1 MNTKNKLIFG
11 QALLFLIL
19 IVSLGLIV
27 VNEKAEE
34 IFSTTIKR
42 KMHEYIKENYTDLTN
57 NIKENN
63 ITYKNTKFKMKVSS
77 LSNKNH
83 YFYIIYDNGKITDT
97 YNTDYIE
104 GASLLSNIKK
114 SIEKEI
120 FIKTNIKYKVNFLN
134 KLNNYNSKVQEKI
147 ISEDNLL
154 NLKFYYLS
162 YEFEVKNWNYE
173 SITNQIINKIN
184 ITEYNNITPKYYEFT
199 IINKND
205 ITNSITISNIPAT
218 FATNPYN
225 KEIINTILNKGKL
238 INTEITYKYN

>member
-11 QALLFLIL
+11 QAFLFLIL
-19 IVSLGLIV
+19 IVSLGLII
-27 VNEKAEE
+27 VNEQAEE
-34 IFSTTIKR
+34 IFSPTIKR
-42 KMHEYIKENYTDLTN
+42 KMHEYIKENYANLTN
-57 NIKENN
+57 NIEENN

-104 GASLLSNIKK
+104 GSSLLSNIKK
-114 SIEKEI
+114 SLEKEI
-120 FIKTNIKYKVNFLN
+120 FIKTNIKYKVIFLN

-162 YEFEVKNWNYE
+162 YEFEIKNWNYE

-184 ITEYNNITPKYYEFT
+184 ITESNNITPKYYEFT

-218 FATNPYN
+218 FVTDPYN

-238 INTEITYKYN
+238 MNTEITYKYN

>member
-1 MNTKNKLIFG
+1 
-11 QALLFLIL
+11 
-19 IVSLGLIV
+19 
-27 VNEKAEE
+27 
-34 IFSTTIKR
+34 
-42 KMHEYIKENYTDLTN
+42 
-57 NIKENN
+57 
-63 ITYKNTKFKMKVSS
+63 MKVSS

-104 GASLLSNIKK
+104 GSSLLSNIKK
-114 SIEKEI
+114 SLEKEI
-120 FIKTNIKYKVNFLN
+120 FIKTNIKYKVIFLN

-162 YEFEVKNWNYE
+162 YEFEIKNWNYE

-184 ITEYNNITPKYYEFT
+184 ITESNNITPKYYEFT

-218 FATNPYN
+218 FVTDPYN

-238 INTEITYKYN
+238 MNTEITYKYN